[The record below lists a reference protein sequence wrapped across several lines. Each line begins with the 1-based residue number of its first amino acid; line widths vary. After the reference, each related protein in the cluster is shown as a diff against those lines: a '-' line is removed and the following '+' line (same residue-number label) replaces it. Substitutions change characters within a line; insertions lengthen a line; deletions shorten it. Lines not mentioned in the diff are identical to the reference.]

1 MSQDEPVDPAWQ
13 TLGFLM
19 HDVARMHRKRFEQR
33 ARAAQLGLTRA
44 HYSVLAHLARH
55 EGCNQSFLAQVL
67 EIEPISL
74 MKQLDKLESLALI
87 ERRPAP
93 DDRRA
98 RHLFLQPAAHP
109 LLERIHKLSVEVRE
123 EALIGVLPADRQR
136 LYEILL
142 AMKSNLA
149 GRVDMEPMAEP
160 VERLNNHG

>member
-1 MSQDEPVDPAWQ
+1 MAQDEPVDPAWQ

-33 ARAAQLGLTRA
+33 ARAARLELTRA

-74 MKQLDKLESLALI
+74 MKQLDRLEALALI

-98 RHLFLQPAAHP
+98 RHLYLMPAAHP
-109 LLERIHKLSVEVRE
+109 LLVRIHKLGAEVRE
-123 EALIGVLPADRQR
+123 EALTGISPEDRQR
-136 LYEILL
+136 LFDILL

-160 VERLNNHG
+160 VERLSNHG